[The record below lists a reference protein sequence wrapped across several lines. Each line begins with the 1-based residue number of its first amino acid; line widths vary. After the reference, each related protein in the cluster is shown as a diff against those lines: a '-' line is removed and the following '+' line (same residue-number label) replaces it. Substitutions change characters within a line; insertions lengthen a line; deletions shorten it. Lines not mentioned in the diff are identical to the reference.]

1 MTKTKTTLKR
11 PPLTLPVCLVGANV
25 NGKPNFEAIAWANIV
40 DYNPYLLSISS
51 EKSHH
56 TNKGIRE
63 NKEFSVNIPSVDMV
77 AVTDYCGTHSGQTV
91 DKSKIFDFFYG
102 ELKNAPMISECPI
115 NIECKLVKTVELQHA
130 ELLIGEIVG
139 VYMEEE
145 YLTDAKPDMKKINPL
160 VFEEGVG
167 NYWTLGEHVGRIG
180 KMEKDYKPQSR

>member
-1 MTKTKTTLKR
+1 M
-11 PPLTLPVCLVGANV
+11 CLVGANV